1 MNSLEKFFISLANL
15 FPVWVL
21 TGAGLALWKPETA
34 TWFQPTWIPYFL
46 AIIMLSM
53 GLTLSFEDFTRVLKI
68 PKSILFGVGLQ
79 YTVMPF
85 LGYMLARVFHLP
97 IDFIIGLVL
106 VACCPGGTASNVVCF
121 IAKTNVALSVS
132 LTTISTLMAV
142 IFTPLLTTLWIESLS
157 LELTGLSLNV
167 DTLGLLIKTIKVI
180 ILPIVAGVL
189 LNRFLNRLVKQV
201 EPYTPFLAVLSIVFI
216 VDFILAAKKDAIL
229 EIGSS
234 LIVAVV
240 LLHFFGFYLGYFLS
254 RMLKFPEQDA
264 QTISIEVGMQNSGL
278 ATELAR
284 SNFSNY
290 SLATVPGAISALTHC
305 IFGSIAAGLCR
316 WRWSGANCGKAISR
330 RGQKDF

>member
-1 MNSLEKFFISLANL
+1 MNSLKKVFVSLANL

-53 GLTLSFEDFTRVLKI
+53 GLTLNFEDFARVIKT
-68 PKSILFGVGLQ
+68 PKPILFGVGLQ
-79 YTVMPF
+79 YTVMPL
-85 LGYMLARVFHLP
+85 LGYFLAQQFHLP

-132 LTTISTLMAV
+132 LTTVSTLMAA
-142 IFTPLLTTLWIESLS
+142 ICTPLLTTLWVESLS
-157 LELTGLSLNV
+157 LKLTGLSLNV
-167 DTLGLLIKTIKVI
+167 DTLGLLMKTVQVI
-180 ILPIVAGVL
+180 ILPVVIGIL
-189 LNRFLNRLVKQV
+189 LNQYFNRQVKQV

-216 VDFILAAKKDAIL
+216 VDFILAAKKDAIF

-234 LIVAVV
+234 LIMAVV
-240 LLHFFGFYLGYFLS
+240 LLHFFGFLLGYLFS
-254 RMLKFPEQDA
+254 RTLKFAEHDA

-284 SNFSNY
+284 SNFTNY
-290 SLATVPGAISALTHC
+290 ALATVPGAISALTHC
-305 IFGSIAAGLCR
+305 ILGSIVAGLCR
-316 WRWSGANCGKAISR
+316 LHSANISNNASFSR
-330 RGQKDF
+330 DKIDI

>member
-1 MNSLEKFFISLANL
+1 MSYLEKFFVTLANL

-53 GLTLSFEDFTRVLKI
+53 GLTLSIEDFSRVLKI
-68 PKSILFGVGLQ
+68 PKSIFLGIGLQ
-79 YTVMPF
+79 YTIMPF
-85 LGYMLARVFHLP
+85 LGYALARLFNLP
-97 IDFIIGLVL
+97 IDFVIGLVL
-106 VACCPGGTASNVVCF
+106 VACCPGGTASNLVCF
-121 IAKTNVALSVS
+121 IAKAHVALSVS
-132 LTTISTLMAV
+132 LTTVSTLLAV

-167 DTLGLLIKTIKVI
+167 DTLGLLIKMIKVV

-201 EPYTPFLAVLSIVFI
+201 EPFTPFLAVLSIVFI

-240 LLHFFGFYLGYFLS
+240 LLHFFGFLLGYFLS

-316 WRWSGANCGKAISR
+316 WRCSGTNCITVVSR
-330 RGQKDF
+330 SEENDF

>member
-1 MNSLEKFFISLANL
+1 MNSLKKVFVSLANL

-53 GLTLSFEDFTRVLKI
+53 GLTLNFEDFARVIKT
-68 PKSILFGVGLQ
+68 PKPILFGVGLQ

-85 LGYMLARVFHLP
+85 LGYFLAQQFHLP

-132 LTTISTLMAV
+132 LTTVSTLMAA
-142 IFTPLLTTLWIESLS
+142 ICTPLLTTLWVESLS
-157 LELTGLSLNV
+157 LKLTGLSLNV
-167 DTLGLLIKTIKVI
+167 DTLGLLMKTVQVI
-180 ILPIVAGVL
+180 ILPVVIGIL
-189 LNRFLNRLVKQV
+189 LNRYFNRQVKQV

-216 VDFILAAKKDAIL
+216 VDFILAAKKDAIF

-234 LIVAVV
+234 LIMAVV
-240 LLHFFGFYLGYFLS
+240 LLHFFGFLLGYLFS
-254 RMLKFPEQDA
+254 RILNFAEHDA

-284 SNFSNY
+284 SNFTNY
-290 SLATVPGAISALTHC
+290 ALATVPGAISALTHC
-305 IFGSIAAGLCR
+305 VLGSIVAGLCR
-316 WRWSGANCGKAISR
+316 LHSANISNNASFSR
-330 RGQKDF
+330 DKIDI

>member
-1 MNSLEKFFISLANL
+1 VNSLKKVFVSLANL

-53 GLTLSFEDFTRVLKI
+53 GLTLNFEDFARVIKT
-68 PKSILFGVGLQ
+68 PKPILFGVGLQ

-85 LGYMLARVFHLP
+85 LGYFLAQQFHLP

-132 LTTISTLMAV
+132 LTIVSTLMAA
-142 IFTPLLTTLWIESLS
+142 ICTPLLTTLWVESLS
-157 LELTGLSLNV
+157 LKLTGLSLNV
-167 DTLGLLIKTIKVI
+167 DTLGLLLKTVQVI
-180 ILPIVAGVL
+180 ILPVVIGIL
-189 LNRFLNRLVKQV
+189 LNRYFNRQVKQV

-216 VDFILAAKKDAIL
+216 VDFILAAKKDAIF

-234 LIVAVV
+234 LIMAVV
-240 LLHFFGFYLGYFLS
+240 LLHFFGFLLGYLFS
-254 RMLKFPEQDA
+254 RTLKFAEHDA

-284 SNFSNY
+284 SNFTNY
-290 SLATVPGAISALTHC
+290 ALATVPGAISALTHC
-305 IFGSIAAGLCR
+305 VLGSIVAGLCR
-316 WRWSGANCGKAISR
+316 LRSANISNNASISR
-330 RGQKDF
+330 DKIDI